1 MHTQMDRQET
11 LQKLKV
17 EERKQSVET
26 GQFSS
31 NFRADVEALKMA
43 EEMLLTER

>member
-1 MHTQMDRQET
+1 MDRQET

-17 EERKQSVET
+17 EERKQSVES

-31 NFRADVEALKMA
+31 NSRADVEALKMVEEILLA
-43 EEMLLTER
+43 ER